1 MSEERNKSTCKT
13 FSRLAHVSIVVKDI
27 MESVLFYES
36 LGIGPFENPEH
47 HSFAV
52 TAFRGVSL
60 DSKLIIKETSIGALK
75 LQLVQHLRGDHIVK
89 EFIDRRGYGVY
100 HLGFL
105 VENIDEH
112 EKDMRKRGV
121 DVIQKGRREDGTG
134 YSYFDTESKAG
145 IILEIKEYPQNR

>member
-1 MSEERNKSTCKT
+1 MSGESNKLCGT

-27 MESVLFYES
+27 MESVQYYES
-36 LGIGPFENPEH
+36 LGIGPFKKPEH
-47 HSFAV
+47 HIFSV
-52 TAFRGVSL
+52 TAFRGVPL
-60 DSKLIIKETSIGALK
+60 ESKLIIREANIGTVT
-75 LQLVQHLRGDHIVK
+75 LQLVQHISGDHIVK

-112 EKDMRKRGV
+112 EKDMTRRGI
-121 DVIQKGRREDGTG
+121 DVLQKGRREDGTG

-145 IILEIKEYPQNR
+145 IILEIKEYSKDR